1 MAELMRVPEVAAGAT
16 DVIMGEWLVPEG
28 AELTAGAPLAVVETD
43 KAQVEVEAET
53 ETVLLRTLVRPGT
66 RVPVGAPMAL
76 LGTHAERDS
85 DLDAVLAGLGVE
97 AVGTPE
103 EAGPE
108 APPAQDAPP
117 ADVSSVSPAEA
128 PEPAGPQEPGT
139 AFSGGRRFASPLARR
154 LLRTAGIDIATVTG
168 SGPGGR
174 VVRRDAE
181 EAVQR
186 AAQAS
191 APPAPPTPAVAAGDT
206 GAQLPLGFGEPA
218 QVTPHSR
225 LRRAIAI
232 RLTQS
237 KREVPHFYLK
247 RSVEV
252 DALLRLRADLNAGAD
267 VRISVNDLLVKA
279 VAAAH
284 TAVPQANV
292 VWTEDALLHYES
304 ADVAVAIASER
315 GLVTP
320 VLRGVGEKSVGLV
333 SAEVRRFVRAA
344 EEGALRQR
352 DLEGGSITV
361 TNLGMH
367 GVDEFSAIIN
377 PPQSMI
383 LAVGAIRSVPVVRE
397 AEVVAA
403 SSLSLVLSVDHRAVD
418 GALAARWLDALVDAV
433 ARPYRLL
440 V

>member
-16 DVIMGEWLVPEG
+16 DVIMGEWLVAEG

-76 LGTHAERDS
+76 LGTHTERDF

-97 AVGTPE
+97 AVGTPD

-108 APPAQDAPP
+108 VPPAQDAPP
-117 ADVSSVSPAEA
+117 TDSSSVSPEEA
-128 PEPAGPQEPGT
+128 PEPVGPQESGT
-139 AFSGGRRFASPLARR
+139 GVSGGRRFASPLARR

-174 VVRRDAE
+174 IVRRDAE

-186 AAQAS
+186 AAQAA
-191 APPAPPTPAVAAGDT
+191 APPGPPTPAVAAGGT
-206 GAQLPLGFGEPA
+206 GIQLPLGFGEPA
-218 QVTPHSR
+218 RATPHSR
-225 LRRAIAI
+225 LRRAIAT
-232 RLTQS
+232 RLAQS

-252 DALLRLRADLNAGAD
+252 DALLRLRADLNAGAG

-279 VAAAH
+279 VATAH

-304 ADVAVAIASER
+304 ADVAVAIASAR

-320 VLRGVGEKSVGLV
+320 VLRDVGHKSVGSV
-333 SAEVRRFVRAA
+333 SAEVRRFVRTA
-344 EEGALRQR
+344 EEGSLRQR

-383 LAVGAIRSVPVVRE
+383 LAVGAIRPVPVVRE
-397 AEVVAA
+397 SEVVAA
-403 SSLSLVLSVDHRAVD
+403 SSMSLVLSVDHRAVD
-418 GALAARWLDALVDAV
+418 GALAAQWLDALVDAV
-433 ARPYRLL
+433 GRPYRLL

>member
-1 MAELMRVPEVAAGAT
+1 SR
-16 DVIMGEWLVPEG
+16 
-28 AELTAGAPLAVVETD
+28 
-43 KAQVEVEAET
+43 
-53 ETVLLRTLVRPGT
+53 
-66 RVPVGAPMAL
+66 
-76 LGTHAERDS
+76 
-85 DLDAVLAGLGVE
+85 
-97 AVGTPE
+97 
-103 EAGPE
+103 
-108 APPAQDAPP
+108 
-117 ADVSSVSPAEA
+117 AEA
-128 PEPAGPQEPGT
+128 PEPAGPQEP
-139 AFSGGRRFASPLARR
+139 AKAVSGGRRLASPLARR
-154 LLRTAGIDIATVTG
+154 LLRTAGIDIATVAG

-174 VVRRDAE
+174 IVRRDAE
-181 EAVQR
+181 QAVQR
-186 AAQAS
+186 AAQAA
-191 APPAPPTPAVAAGDT
+191 APPVPPTPAAAAADSGM
-206 GAQLPLGFGEPA
+206 QLPPGFGEPA
-218 QVTPHSR
+218 QATPHSR
-225 LRRAIAI
+225 LRRAIAT

-237 KREVPHFYLK
+237 KRDVPHFYLK

-252 DALLRLRADLNAGAD
+252 DAVLRLRADLNAGAG

-292 VWTEDALLHYES
+292 VWTEDALLHFES
-304 ADVAVAIASER
+304 ADVAVAIDSAR

-320 VLRGVGEKSVGLV
+320 VLRGVGDKSVGAV

-344 EEGALRQR
+344 EEGSLRQR

-397 AEVVAA
+397 SEVVAA
-403 SSLSLVLSVDHRAVD
+403 TSMSLVLSVDHRAVD
-418 GALAARWLDALVDAV
+418 GALAAQWLDALVDAV